1 MLIAG
6 EGRLDRDIQESAVGK
21 IDDSIA
27 SLCGRLSHAGGAVKC
42 STLSDLAIA
51 VCVQHSSAAAKE
63 IEAERQR
70 QWMEA
75 KYSIEEQEGLESK
88 LLFKLHSSGR

>member
-1 MLIAG
+1 VLIAG
-6 EGRLDRDIQESAVGK
+6 EGRLDRDIQESPVGK

-51 VCVQHSSAAAKE
+51 VSV
-63 IEAERQR
+63 
-70 QWMEA
+70 
-75 KYSIEEQEGLESK
+75 
-88 LLFKLHSSGR
+88 